1 MTKFFKP
8 LTDDIVF
15 NHVFSNKEY
24 ALDFIKEFLNLEENL
39 KGKIRYQYVINSTEY
54 HDKKLICDITVILKN
69 MLVNIEMY
77 SNFNLV
83 NVEKSKQYGMR
94 LYGTQIKRG
103 KKYHPKPVIQ
113 INLCKK
119 CEILEDDLINQ
130 YGILSYKTGKPHTF
144 GKDFNIFVICLDKIM
159 EEKYNVGVSYRMIKY
174 FKMFNATS
182 LREMKKIAKGD
193 EILMSIEQC
202 VDEFLND
209 KETIKLFDREL
220 WKARENRYEGKKEGL
235 EQGKKEGLEQGK
247 KEGLEQ
253 GLEQGLNKVKSIAKN
268 LLNEKVDFNIIC
280 KTTGLTEQEV
290 LKLQKTL

>member
-39 KGKIRYQYVINSTEY
+39 KGKIRYQYVIKKTEY
-54 HDKKLICDITVILKN
+54 QDKKLISDINVILKN
-69 MLVNIEMY
+69 LLVNLEMY

-83 NVEKSKQYGMR
+83 NVEKSKQYVTR

-119 CEILEDDLINQ
+119 CEILEEDLINR

-144 GKDFNIFVICLDKIM
+144 GDDFNIFVVCLDKM
-159 EEKYNVGVSYRMIKY
+159 KEEDYNVGVSDRLIKY
-174 FKMFNATS
+174 FKLFNATS

-193 EILMSIEQC
+193 EVLMSIEQC

-209 KETIKLFDREL
+209 KETIELFDREL

-235 EQGKKEGLEQGK
+235 EQGKKEGLEQG
-247 KEGLEQ
+247 LEQ
-253 GLEQGLNKVKSIAKN
+253 GQKVEKNNIAKN
-268 LLNEKVDFNIIC
+268 LLNENIDFNIIC

-290 LKLQKTL
+290 LRLQKAL

>member
-1 MTKFFKP
+1 MFIRDKFFKP

-24 ALDFIKEFLNLEENL
+24 ALDFIKEFLNLKENL
-39 KGKIRYQYVINSTEY
+39 KGQIRYQYVIKSTEY
-54 HDKKLICDITVILKN
+54 QDKKLICDITVILKK
-69 MLVNIEMY
+69 LIANIEMY
-77 SNFNLV
+77 TNFNLV
-83 NVEKSKQYGMR
+83 NVEKSKQYSMR
-94 LYGTQIKRG
+94 LYSTQIKRG

-119 CEILEDDLINQ
+119 CEILEDDLINR

-144 GKDFNIFVICLDKIM
+144 GDDFNIFVVCLDKIM
-159 EEKYNVGVSYRMIKY
+159 EMNYNVGGSDRLVKY
-174 FKMFNATS
+174 YKMFNANN
-182 LREMKKIAKGD
+182 LRELKRIAKGD
-193 EILMSIEQC
+193 EVLMSIVQC

-209 KETIKLFDREL
+209 KETLELFDREL

-235 EQGKKEGLEQGK
+235 EQGKKEGLELSQK
-247 KEGLEQ
+247 
-253 GLEQGLNKVKSIAKN
+253 NIAKN

>member
-1 MTKFFKP
+1 MVKFFKP

-15 NHVFSNKEY
+15 NHVFSHKEY
-24 ALDFIKEFLNLEENL
+24 VLDFIKEFLNLEENL

-54 HDKKLICDITVILKN
+54 HDKKLIIDITVILKN
-69 MLVNIEMY
+69 LIANVEMY

-83 NVEKSKQYGMR
+83 NVEKSKQYVTR
-94 LYGTQIKRG
+94 LYGTQLKRG
-103 KKYHPKPVIQ
+103 SKYHPKQVMQ

-119 CEILEDDLINQ
+119 CEIEEEDLVNQ

-144 GKDFNIFVICLDKIM
+144 GNDFNIYVICLDKIK
-159 EEKYNVGVSYRMIKY
+159 EENYNVGVSDRLIKY

-182 LREMKKIAKGD
+182 LREIKRIAKGD
-193 EILMSIEQC
+193 EVLMSIEQC

-209 KETIKLFDREL
+209 KETIELFDREL

-247 KEGLEQ
+247 KEGLKEGTEQ
-253 GLEQGLNKVKSIAKN
+253 SQTNIAKN

-290 LKLQKTL
+290 LKLQKLL

>member
-94 LYGTQIKRG
+94 LYSTQIKRG

-220 WKARENRYEGKKEGL
+220 WKARENRYEG
-235 EQGKKEGLEQGK
+235 QKEGLEQGK

-253 GLEQGLNKVKSIAKN
+253 GLEQGKKEGLEQGQKNIAKN